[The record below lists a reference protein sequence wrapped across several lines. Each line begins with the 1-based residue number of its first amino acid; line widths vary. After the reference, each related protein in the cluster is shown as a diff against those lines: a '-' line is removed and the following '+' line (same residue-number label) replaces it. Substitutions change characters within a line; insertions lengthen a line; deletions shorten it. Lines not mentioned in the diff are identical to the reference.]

1 MQLTSDAA
9 WYIIYTKPLCE
20 KRVFKHLEKM
30 KINYYCPMNRLKR
43 QQHHRTITI
52 DKPLFPSH
60 IFIQTTADSLTP
72 LKKVKGVISVVH
84 RMKEPAIIPSE
95 EIKSIRN
102 FLEQYE
108 NVLTEKMSL
117 STSFSLPTAQALV
130 TQEDGV
136 NYVAKLRLPS
146 LGSVLTSIISLET
159 TVKPLHVLPLPEEIP
174 AYTTKVA
181 N

>member
-1 MQLTSDAA
+1 MQLTPDAA
-9 WYIIYTKPLCE
+9 WYMIYTKPLCE

-30 KINYYCPMNRLKR
+30 KITYYCPMNRFRKQR
-43 QQHHRTITI
+43 YQRTIEV
-52 DKPLFPSH
+52 DQPLFPSRV
-60 IFIQTTADSLTP
+60 FVQTTADNLPP
-72 LKKVKGVISVVH
+72 LKKMKGVISIVH
-84 RMKEPAIIPSE
+84 RMKEPAIVPSE

-117 STSFSLPTAQALV
+117 STSFSLPTAQSLV

-146 LGSVLTSIISLET
+146 LGAVLTSIISLET
-159 TVKPLHVLPLPEEIP
+159 TVKPLHALPLLEEIP
-174 AYTTKVA
+174 AYTSKVA